1 METKSKNPS
10 YRARVKRGL
19 VPVQLWL
26 TPEIRQ
32 RLREESART
41 QWSMSA
47 LAMVHID
54 TGLKAKVMPH
64 E

>member
-19 VPVQLWL
+19 IPVQVWM
-26 TPEIRQ
+26 TPELRQ
-32 RLREESART
+32 RLREKSART

-47 LAMVHID
+47 LAMLYIHD
-54 TGLKAKVMPH
+54 GLKAKVMPH